1 MSTFR
6 TLELA
11 IEFYKKCE
19 AIKVSGPLRDQ
30 LLRASSSI
38 SLNLAEG
45 NAKISVKE
53 KRRYFQTA
61 YGSIKECQT
70 IFRLLELEDENVSQM
85 ANHLGASL
93 YKLMNSKI
101 SAMPS
106 EF

>member
-1 MSTFR
+1 MNNFR

-19 AIKVSGPLRDQ
+19 GTKVSGHLRDQ
-30 LLRASSSI
+30 LIRAASSI

-45 NAKISVKE
+45 NAKKSVKE
-53 KRRYFQTA
+53 KRRYFLTA
-61 YGSIKECQT
+61 YGSLKECQT
-70 IFRLLELEDENVSQM
+70 IFRLADLDDEIIVQM

-106 EF
+106 VF